1 MHLFRPSQDPQTAKD
16 PVLLKPVSDSN
27 ASSDKYG
34 ALRGLNF
41 DSCLEEEGV
50 SKTNAAATASDKD
63 DTDDDFGDF
72 VEPSKQPPQESDTD
86 FKSVDLFMQ
95 NLTVSDFPPAIPPLT
110 QGGSTSEILGVTR
123 ISESVPSVPVLP
135 SVVRD
140 IENEFPVSA
149 LDDFGGFARASPPKA
164 TIATNL
170 DLFGSLEGFG
180 PPQTLSNH
188 DNSSANQ
195 FVGFVS
201 SVAPEQLTS
210 MSSEV
215 PASQLGDFAAEV
227 FSEVGHHLPSP
238 AAAAGVVSEFFVG
251 LQIFTALKYPCQS
264 FVSTFTVSRH
274 FGTTLGVPPWVTPLG
289 R

>member
-1 MHLFRPSQDPQTAKD
+1 MHLFRPSQVQTKE
-16 PVLLKPVSDSN
+16 PVLLKPVDSN

-34 ALRGLNF
+34 ALRGLDF
-41 DSCLEEEGV
+41 DSCLEEGV
-50 SKTNAAATASDKD
+50 PKTNAATASDEDKD

-95 NLTVSDFPPAIPPLT
+95 NLTVSDFPPAMPPLT
-110 QGGSTSEILGVTR
+110 PGGSTSEILGVTR

-135 SVVRD
+135 SIIRD
-140 IENEFPVSA
+140 IEKESQVSA

-164 TIATNL
+164 TIATNI

-180 PPQTLSNH
+180 PPQTLDSSNH

-195 FVGFVS
+195 FVGLVP
-201 SVAPEQLTS
+201 SVASEHLTS
-210 MSSEV
+210 MSSE
-215 PASQLGDFAAEV
+215 SQLGDFAAEV

-238 AAAAGVVSEFFVG
+238 AAAGVVTEFFVC
-251 LQIFTALKYPCQS
+251 LQIFTALEYPWQS
-264 FVSTFTVSRH
+264 FVST
-274 FGTTLGVPPWVTPLG
+274 LL
-289 R
+289 